1 MKDMVLLVDS
11 HHGIYSYFLAYQ
23 TLSEEIKEQIN
34 EKLSIE
40 DINILNQNIDLI
52 YGTDFDVEE
61 LSYSFQTLCSIPIE
75 INGKNYF
82 VHEIEGDIWLVNE
95 KHQIEEF

>member
-1 MKDMVLLVDS
+1 MENMVLLVDS

-23 TLSEEIKEQIN
+23 TLSNEIKEQIN
-34 EKLSIE
+34 VKLSIE

-52 YGTDFDVEE
+52 YGTEFDLEE
-61 LSYSFQTLCSIPIE
+61 LSYAFDALCSIPIE
-75 INGKNYF
+75 INDKTYF
-82 VHEIEGDIWLVNE
+82 VNEIEGDIWLVDE